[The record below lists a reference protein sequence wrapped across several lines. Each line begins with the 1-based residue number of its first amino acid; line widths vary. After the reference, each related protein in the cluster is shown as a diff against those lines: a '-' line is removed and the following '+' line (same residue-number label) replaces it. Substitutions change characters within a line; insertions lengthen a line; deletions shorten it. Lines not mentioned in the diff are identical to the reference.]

1 VAESAEVQAWMDYY
15 NYTNPGGNATTNE
28 IFLGYARASVR
39 QGKKP
44 PALTLTAKDQNYY
57 EDMQSQFR
65 SYGIDD
71 PSGTLAK
78 ELFDLLV
85 KGYSGDSL
93 DLKLRDTEAY
103 QKRFAG
109 NKGLRDKGFNTYSP
123 AQYISVEDSMRESMG
138 YYGIPKEMQTKD
150 YLAGIIGNAI
160 SAKELTDRVASAA
173 QVVYSSPASVRD
185 EYVRMYGISSG
196 DLIAGFLDP
205 KVAEPIIQKRVA
217 TATVGGAA
225 KDQGVKTSLAEQ
237 IASAT
242 PGITYTQ
249 AAQGFAE
256 AQQLGVRG
264 ERLSSIYGDQYGI
277 QEATQETFGLAGAAK
292 AETTKKKLASKE
304 RAAFSGSSGIRAGS
318 LAQDNKSL

>member
-1 VAESAEVQAWMDYY
+1 MDYY

-28 IFLGYARASVR
+28 TFLGYARANVG

-57 EDMQSQFR
+57 EEMKSQFR

-85 KGYSGDSL
+85 KGYSGDAL

-160 SAKELTDRVASAA
+160 SAKELNDRVASAA

-185 EYVRMYGISSG
+185 EYARMYGIGSG

-205 KVAEPIIQKRVA
+205 KVAEPIIQRRVD
-217 TATVGGAA
+217 TATTSAAA
-225 KDQGVKTSLAEQ
+225 KDQGVKTTLADQ
-237 IASAT
+237 IAAAN
-242 PGITYTQ
+242 PDITYAG
-249 AAQGFAE
+249 AAEGFSK
-256 AQQLGVRG
+256 AQQEGTRG
-264 ERLSSIYGDQYGI
+264 QVLSQIYGDQYGI
-277 QEATQETFGLAGAAK
+277 EEATKETFGLAGAAK

-304 RAAFSGSSGIRAGS
+304 RAAFSGSTGIRAGS
-318 LAQDNKSL
+318 LAQDKRSL